1 MYALCSDINAFLKTS
16 EIHGPWD
23 EARPRLQ
30 RPRRNVYR
38 KRSN

>member
-1 MYALCSDINAFLKTS
+1 MKSLSYIDANLYFLCS

-30 RPRRNVYR
+30 RPRRTIYR
-38 KRSN
+38 KRV

>member
-1 MYALCSDINAFLKTS
+1 MDEMLTISSCS

-30 RPRRNVYR
+30 RSRKNTYR
-38 KRSN
+38 KRVS